1 METES
6 VVTYL
11 EGPTV
16 RVLRGYV
23 SGDNDG
29 FITILRRDGTIRI
42 SKAAVVKIEE
52 KDSDED

>member
-23 SGDNDG
+23 SGDNNG